1 MGINELLE
9 QMKKA
14 DAPRIEEQKRK
25 GFHPASK
32 PKQSR
37 QKTELEIKRAYIGSL
52 TGRRR

>member
-1 MGINELLE
+1 MGITEILE

-14 DAPRIEEQKRK
+14 DAPRIEAQKKR
-25 GFHPASK
+25 GLHPASK

-37 QKTELEIKRAYIGSL
+37 PKTELEIKRAYIRSL